1 MAKQNIT
8 VKIIGKP
15 YPLAIDGEK
24 EELYRLAERE
34 INAYVTRI
42 EQAHFKGFSKE
53 DCLAMAAFQIA
64 VAKPGAGAE
73 PRGRR
78 RGGEDARRAGRRVGE
93 LSRCVALTG
102 AGSVNEEA
110 SDVEVRC
117 VGRKKRERRALR
129 RGQ

>member
-64 VAKPGAGAE
+64 VAKLAQSREVGDEEVKTLAAL
-73 PRGRR
+73 
-78 RGGEDARRAGRRVGE
+78 GGELESYLD
-93 LSRCVALTG
+93 
-102 AGSVNEEA
+102 
-110 SDVEVRC
+110 
-117 VGRKKRERRALR
+117 ALR
-129 RGQ
+129 

>member
-24 EELYRLAERE
+24 EECLAERE

-64 VAKPGAGAE
+64 VAKLALAQSREVGDEEVKTLAAL
-73 PRGRR
+73 
-78 RGGEDARRAGRRVGE
+78 GGELESYLD
-93 LSRCVALTG
+93 
-102 AGSVNEEA
+102 
-110 SDVEVRC
+110 
-117 VGRKKRERRALR
+117 ALR
-129 RGQ
+129 